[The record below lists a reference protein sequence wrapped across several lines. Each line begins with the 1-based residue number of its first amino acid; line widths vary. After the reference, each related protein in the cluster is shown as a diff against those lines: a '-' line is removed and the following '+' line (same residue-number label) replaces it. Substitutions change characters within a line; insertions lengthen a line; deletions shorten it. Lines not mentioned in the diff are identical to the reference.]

1 MIYAE
6 EEEMLDIEKQL
17 RWSKLRVG
25 LVITL
30 ALFTLIVAVFFAGG
44 IEEIFSPKIELKA
57 QFWDV
62 KGLRKGAPV
71 WIFGTEIGSVR
82 DINLDPIYGT
92 IVTLSINKSV
102 MGFIKKDSQ
111 ASILT
116 MGLLG
121 DKYIELSPGSP
132 QSGPIHPR
140 DMIKGATQIE
150 LKDVMETSAM
160 TVEKMTEF
168 ITKLGNLVT
177 KIERGEGTVAKFL
190 TDPSIYNNLSKA
202 TQTLSTSLEDIK
214 NSKGTLKMLI
224 EDPSF
229 YNKML
234 AATSQIEA
242 FSRKLSEGHGTL
254 QRLVED
260 PSLYNKMLAATSQIE
275 AFSRKLSEGHG
286 TLQRLVEDPS
296 LYNKMLAATSQ
307 IEAFSRKL
315 SEEHGT
321 LQRLVEDPELYENL
335 QKGSKQLSTILE
347 RIDQG
352 EGLAGALI
360 RDEEL
365 TREVKETFVK
375 FQELTVEI
383 DALSMELKA
392 LVKDMKDHP
401 KKYFKFSI
409 F

>member
-92 IVTLSINKSV
+92 IVTLSINKRA

-132 QSGPIHPR
+132 QSGPIHLR
-140 DMIKGATQIE
+140 DMIKGTTQIE

-224 EDPSF
+224 EDPSL

-242 FSRKLSEGHGTL
+242 FSRKLNEGHGTL

-286 TLQRLVEDPS
+286 TLQRLVEDP
-296 LYNKMLAATSQ
+296 
-307 IEAFSRKL
+307 
-315 SEEHGT
+315 
-321 LQRLVEDPELYENL
+321 ELYENL

-347 RIDQG
+347 RINQG

-383 DALSMELKA
+383 DALSTELKA
-392 LVKDMKDHP
+392 LVKDIKDHP

>member
-1 MIYAE
+1 
-6 EEEMLDIEKQL
+6 MLDMEKQL

-30 ALFTLIVAVFFAGG
+30 ALFTLILAVFFAGG
-44 IEEIFSPKIELKA
+44 VEEIFSPKIELKA

-92 IVTLSINKSV
+92 IVTLSINKRA

-260 PSLYNKMLAATSQIE
+260 PSLYNKMLAATSKIE
-275 AFSRKLSEGHG
+275 AFSRKLSEGQG
-286 TLQRLVEDPS
+286 TLR
-296 LYNKMLAATSQ
+296 
-307 IEAFSRKL
+307 
-315 SEEHGT
+315 
-321 LQRLVEDPELYENL
+321 RLVEDPELYENL